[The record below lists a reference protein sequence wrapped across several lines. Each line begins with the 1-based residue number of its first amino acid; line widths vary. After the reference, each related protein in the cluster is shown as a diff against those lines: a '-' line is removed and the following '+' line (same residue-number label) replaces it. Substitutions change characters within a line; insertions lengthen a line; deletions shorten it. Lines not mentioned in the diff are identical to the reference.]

1 MNKSDS
7 RPPLSWRDAAI
18 AFSLANL
25 SFLNLWS
32 QLLTYTRPDRY
43 TMKYAPAPALYGG
56 LILDV
61 VLYGAVLWAGIAAC
75 RRLKGHAA
83 TLARL
88 GFLLLLVLPLN
99 ALRAAMSQHV
109 PFLKS
114 DLILKIGVK
123 GVIILAAVL
132 GLTAALAA
140 LRFPRQLARA
150 AASVLLL
157 FSPFVAVTFL
167 QGAWKM
173 ARYDPRPFADGP
185 PASPPLQV
193 AKTSPRFLWVIFDE
207 WDQRL
212 TFPERLPR
220 LKLPAIDRIRRESLY
235 ASNAIPAG
243 PETTI
248 SMPAMTTGRLVETFR
263 HGDANE
269 LFLRMADNKQ
279 VVSWGK
285 LPNVFADARAAGFRT
300 AVAGWYQPYC
310 RVINHSL
317 DACWWWELAAQH
329 TALGRGL
336 AETAP
341 NEARSLFET
350 SLLSPFGQSLSTAY
364 HAKTYHEMLARAKQL
379 AGDRNFGLV
388 LLHFPVPHAPHAYDR
403 KTGAFTLANAAIKG
417 YYDSLALTDRSIAAL
432 RRAMERAG
440 TWDTTTVLFS
450 SDHSYRSAGALD
462 GKTDRRVPFLLKLAG
477 QREGVTFDAGF
488 NTVVTHDLILAVLR
502 REISTPGQAVEWLGR
517 RKM

>member
-300 AVAGWYQPYC
+300 AADPSTT
-310 RVINHSL
+310 R
-317 DACWWWELAAQH
+317 D
-329 TALGRGL
+329 T
-336 AETAP
+336 P
-341 NEARSLFET
+341 RSSQKRTRSISRMPPPSSTDDRTE
-350 SLLSPFGQSLSTAY
+350 PAMRSTA
-364 HAKTYHEMLARAKQL
+364 A
-379 AGDRNFGLV
+379 
-388 LLHFPVPHAPHAYDR
+388 
-403 KTGAFTLANAAIKG
+403 AFTSGRPKAPSRSTTWIQSAPADSNSAAT
-417 YYDSLALTDRSIAAL
+417 DSGRS
-432 RRAMERAG
+432 E
-440 TWDTTTVLFS
+440 
-450 SDHSYRSAGALD
+450 
-462 GKTDRRVPFLLKLAG
+462 
-477 QREGVTFDAGF
+477 
-488 NTVVTHDLILAVLR
+488 
-502 REISTPGQAVEWLGR
+502 
-517 RKM
+517 